1 MQKQISTVTDSVFLS
16 QINRTIFCLLLNM
29 QINSYIIINR
39 TVFCLFGGNYG
50 IQDRVLSIQ

>member
-1 MQKQISTVTDSVFLS
+1 MQKQISTVMDSVFLF
-16 QINRTIFCLLLNM
+16 QINRTIFCLLLNIR
-29 QINSYIIINR
+29 INSYIIINR